1 MPEMVRITYTRSSI
15 GCPMRQKRTIRAL
28 GFRRL
33 HQSKILKDSK
43 SLRGMLLQV
52 AHLVKVTPAPISEP
66 AAVVVEP
73 APILTDEKVDD
84 E

>member
-1 MPEMVRITYTRSSI
+1 
-15 GCPMRQKRTIRAL
+15 
-28 GFRRL
+28 
-33 HQSKILKDSK
+33 
-43 SLRGMLLQV
+43 MLLQV